1 MQTKTKK
8 AKKTLAFTVNKVYN
22 TQHKLNLVP
31 SNNNS
36 CGANTMT
43 NTNIEVQA
51 ITINSINANTKKVIA
66 VGATKHVKDTI
77 GYKIRFT
84 DKSAS
89 ARVNTLIATK
99 EHSDYLFYT
108 LNVQASE
115 LAGALLASERVEHN
129 EQHASAFSAFI
140 SKFSAGEQEK
150 AREEI
155 NANGVEIIAVLK

>member
-8 AKKTLAFTVNKVYN
+8 AKKTLAFTVKKVYN
-22 TQHKLNLVP
+22 VQHKLNLVT
-31 SNNNS
+31 NNNS

-43 NTNIEVQA
+43 NTKIEVQA
-51 ITINSINANTKKVIA
+51 ITINSINANTKKV
-66 VGATKHVKDTI
+66 
-77 GYKIRFT
+77 KIRFT

-129 EQHASAFSAFI
+129 EQHGSAFSAFI
-140 SKFSAGEQEK
+140 SKFSASEQEK